1 MLGAMQVEL
10 SKEAEELVN
19 ALLGDAYETPSE
31 LIDEALRRMFYTELD
46 RRAFREA
53 VEVGIRQL
61 DAGLGIPL
69 TRELIED
76 IKRRGR
82 ARLAAQRRQ

>member
-1 MLGAMQVEL
+1 MQVEL
-10 SKEAEELVN
+10 SPEAEELIN
-19 ALLGDAYETPSE
+19 ALLGDAYESPSE
-31 LIDEALRRMFYTELD
+31 LIDEALRRMFYADLD

-61 DAGLGIPL
+61 DAGQGIPF
-69 TRELIED
+69 THELIED

-82 ARLAAQRRQ
+82 ARLEAERR